1 MLKNEFNYINN
12 SSHSLYLN
20 SLVYKEYTISNIKIN
35 NVIMMLLRCKSLY
48 QTFNEILRI
57 SILIYK

>member
-1 MLKNEFNYINN
+1 MLKDEFNYINN

>member
-1 MLKNEFNYINN
+1 MLKDEFNYINN

-20 SLVYKEYTISNIKIN
+20 SLVYKEYTISNIKIT
-35 NVIMMLLRCKSLY
+35 NVIIMLLRCKSLY